1 MYNQPSQLLN
11 ILLVYV
17 SSWDR
22 SLWALMPSNLDKVE
36 SATTDFR
43 YFSVINGIQIVGV
56 LKGALPS
63 RN

>member
-1 MYNQPSQLLN
+1 
-11 ILLVYV
+11 
-17 SSWDR
+17 
-22 SLWALMPSNLDKVE
+22 MPSNLDKVE
-36 SATTDFR
+36 SATPDFR